1 MASMVSSEGHK
12 LANDWTFWTS
22 SMRGAPEL
30 KRHEQFDS
38 IEAFW
43 ELFAKHR
50 FSDMPDRTSIHVFKD
65 DIQPLWEDPKNLCG
79 GHFKL
84 IAKSQHTTESAW
96 LDVVLNLIGEQF
108 PHRDLVN
115 GASVL
120 ANRSGNSLV
129 KIWISIVKKP
139 VVQALREFIRA
150 ALKEADYLAGDVRL
164 VPHKLVVKGAGKKI
178 PGACNEE
185 TAPASKV
192 SACGSPAA
200 PPSCSSSRSS
210 SPAPTVSLDDQ
221 HNSTMYTRLLLAA
234 PTVGGPLNVKALD
247 VSAAFL
253 SERSVETCSASGG
266 ALSFLTSCV
275 SSEVGQF
282 SPQYSPVH
290 AHKPY
295 GDDMQWVCG
304 GGLSTPPSIVGSDTE
319 YSSAAHSPRS
329 AVSDDRSDEGAPVEG
344 CIAAPLTPSW
354 STAGFQSRPR
364 SHRRICSTQM
374 YSFLERLDMP
384 QCGAVIEWEDS
395 PAETHEHSWSTET
408 HRYRHEPYSLL
419 ASLVPVSEC

>member
-139 VVQALREFIRA
+139 VVQALRQFIRA

-200 PPSCSSSRSS
+200 PPSCSSSWGSSRSS
-210 SPAPTVSLDDQ
+210 SLDPTVPLDLQ
-221 HNSTMYTRLLLAA
+221 HNSTHRNVYTRLLLAA

-247 VSAAFL
+247 VSGAFL

-266 ALSFLTSCV
+266 ALSFLTSCA
-275 SSEVGQF
+275 SSEVT
-282 SPQYSPVH
+282 PRHV
-290 AHKPY
+290 HKPY

-344 CIAAPLTPSW
+344 RIAAPLTPWW